1 MIPLATG
8 THMTLESLKI
18 RTKLMLLALPL
29 LVTLGFLSL
38 DKVWSYWTQ
47 KNEYALSASVVSEV
61 ATLGQLVHELQ
72 SERGM
77 TAGFL
82 ASGGSEATAA
92 ALKAQRVKSDNTL
105 AQATQ
110 SVTHLKSVTTGAAV
124 NPADQSLTA
133 LRQALTTKRQEVD
146 AKALAG
152 GAAIA
157 WYSVRISALIDTI
170 DSAVAD
176 APSVE
181 FAQRV
186 RAYSY
191 LVSFKEYAGRERAG
205 INATVTAN
213 KPMSSEAMAQLIGN
227 IARQENFEKLYR
239 QTASATDVQ
248 LLTQALDKPGVKE
261 ALVMRSAVLK
271 KAADGDYGIEPA
283 AWWAAISEKMNI
295 LKAQDDQLTQ
305 QLSAHATE
313 LTNKAAFSFALASA
327 LSLLLGVVFL
337 TLTYWIINSIQKP
350 LHVLQNSMNKIAEN
364 FDLSHRVQVRG
375 SDEIALTSSSFNR
388 MMQVISDA
396 LVEVNTTMESLAQGD
411 FSKPVK
417 ASLKGDMDKLKSA
430 VNNSL
435 ASVETTI
442 ATLNNVTQALQTG
455 NFAYNV
461 NVNAQ
466 GEYGK
471 ALNNAQR
478 AMSSLNIML
487 SDVGQVMRQLAN
499 GDLSH
504 RVEANGQGDLSALRD
519 NINSSLDALVKAMHE
534 INVNTQQLAL
544 ASRETSEAISQIA
557 DGAQNQTMAISQVS
571 AAVKQSSQ
579 AIDEVSNNTQMASD
593 KSREAVNRVQSGVEK
608 MAEMVAVVTAIA
620 SNSEKISKITSVI
633 EKIAN
638 KTNLLSLNAAIEAAR
653 AGEHGKGFAVV
664 ADEVGKLAV
673 SSAASSQ
680 EIAQLVQAAS
690 TETAKAVMAVT
701 EVSQD
706 MAQVGE
712 ISQMTD
718 SLLQRISA
726 SLEEQAMAIEEINV
740 NLSGLDRIANSNAA
754 ASEEMTASVISLS
767 NSADA
772 TRREVAR
779 FKLQA

>member
-1 MIPLATG
+1 MSP
-8 THMTLESLKI
+8 ESLKI
-18 RTKLMLLALPL
+18 RTKLTLLVLPL
-29 LVTLGFLSL
+29 LVALAYLSL
-38 DKVWSYWTQ
+38 DKVWVDWSE
-47 KNEYALSASVVSEV
+47 KKDFALSTTVVSEV
-61 ATLGQLVHELQ
+61 SVLGQLVHELQ

-82 ASGGSEATAA
+82 ASGGSEATAT
-92 ALKAQRVKSDNTL
+92 ALKAQRLKSDSML

-110 SVTHLKSVTTGAAV
+110 TVTHLKNVATPGANT
-124 NPADQSLTA
+124 NPADQSLA
-133 LRQALTTKRQEVD
+133 SLRQALTAKRQEVD
-146 AKALAG
+146 AKALAAG
-152 GAAIA
+152 VAIQ
-157 WYSVRISALIDTI
+157 WYSGRISAIIDTI
-170 DSAVAD
+170 DSAAVD

-181 FAQRV
+181 FAQQI

-205 INATVTAN
+205 INGTLTAN
-213 KPMSSEAMAQLIGN
+213 KPMAPEAMAQLIGN

-239 QTASATDVQ
+239 QTASAADVQ
-248 LLTQALDKPGVKE
+248 SLTQALDKPGVKE
-261 ALVMRSAVLK
+261 ALTMRNEVLK
-271 KAADGDYGIEPA
+271 KASEGDYGIAPT

-295 LKAQDDQLTQ
+295 LKAQDDQLTK
-305 QLSAHATE
+305 QLSELATDRS
-313 LTNKAAFSFALASA
+313 NKATNNFALATSFSILFGLIF
-327 LSLLLGVVFL
+327 LS
-337 TLTYWIINSIQKP
+337 LTYWITRSIEKP
-350 LHVLQNSMNKIAEN
+350 LHALQSSMNKISES
-364 FDLSHRVQVRG
+364 FDLSHRVKVRG
-375 SDEIALTSSSFNR
+375 SDEIALTSASFNR
-388 MMQVISDA
+388 MLQVISDA
-396 LVEVNTTMESLAQGD
+396 LVEVNTTMESLAEGD

-417 ASLKGDMDKLKSA
+417 ASLKGDMDKLKTA
-430 VNNSL
+430 VNTSL
-435 ASVETTI
+435 ARVEGTI
-442 ATLNNVTQALQTG
+442 ATLNNVTQALQSG
-455 NFAYNV
+455 NFSYHFD
-461 NVNAQ
+461 VNAA

-471 ALNNAQR
+471 AMNNAQR
-478 AMSSLNIML
+478 AMTSLNVML
-487 SDVGQVMRQLAN
+487 SDVGQVMRYLAN
-499 GDLSH
+499 GDLTH
-504 RVEANGQGDLSALRD
+504 RVEASGQGDLSTLRD
-519 NINSSLDALVKAMHE
+519 NINSSLEALVKAMNE
-534 INVNTQQLAL
+534 INVNTRQLAL

-557 DGAQNQTMAISQVS
+557 DGAQNQTIAISQVAS
-571 AAVKQSSQ
+571 AVKQSSQ
-579 AIDEVSNNTQMASD
+579 AIDEVSNNTAMASE
-593 KSREAVNRVQSGVEK
+593 KSRESVSRVKAGVDK
-608 MAEMVAVVTAIA
+608 MATMVQVVTAIA
-620 SNSEKISKITSVI
+620 NNSEKISKITSVI

-690 TETAKAVMAVT
+690 SETAKAVLAVT

-706 MAQVGE
+706 MAHVGE

-718 SLLQRISA
+718 SLLQRISS
-726 SLEEQAMAIEEINV
+726 SLEEQASAIEEINV

>member
-1 MIPLATG
+1 MS
-8 THMTLESLKI
+8 LESLKI
-18 RTKLMLLALPL
+18 RTKLAILVLPL
-29 LVTLGFLSL
+29 LISLGALSL
-38 DKVWSYWTQ
+38 HKVWGFWAE
-47 KNEYALSASVVSEV
+47 KNHYELSGLVVNEV
-61 ATLGQLVHELQ
+61 ATIGQLVHELQ

-82 ASGGSEATAA
+82 ASSGSEATVN
-92 ALKAQRVKSDNTL
+92 ALKAQRVKTDNIL

-110 SVTHLKSVTTGAAV
+110 LVTHLKSVAIAGAAV
-124 NPADQSLTA
+124 NPADQGLAA
-133 LRQALTTKRQEVD
+133 LRQALTAKRQEVD

-152 GAAIA
+152 GAAIQ
-157 WYSVRISALIDTI
+157 WYSGRISALIDTI

-181 FAQRV
+181 FSQQI

-205 INATVTAN
+205 VNATLTAN
-213 KPMSSEAMAQLIGN
+213 KAMAPDGLAQLIGN
-227 IARQENFEKLYR
+227 VARQENFEKLYR
-239 QTASATDVQ
+239 QTANASDVQ
-248 LLTQALDKPGVKE
+248 SLTQSLDKPGVKQ
-261 ALVMRSAVLK
+261 ALVMRMEVLK
-271 KAADGDYGIEPA
+271 KSAEGDYGIEPS

-295 LKAQDDQLTQ
+295 LKAQDDLLTQ
-305 QLSAHATE
+305 ELSRNASE
-313 LTNKAAFSFALASA
+313 LSSKAAASFAMASA
-327 LSLLLGVVFL
+327 LTLLFGAIFL
-337 TLTYWIINSIQKP
+337 TLTYWITRSIQKP
-350 LHVLQNSMNKIAEN
+350 LHSLQSSMNKIAES
-364 FDLSHRVQVRG
+364 FDLSHRVNVRG
-375 SDEIALTSSSFNR
+375 SDEIALTSASFNR
-388 MMQVISDA
+388 MLQVISEA

-417 ASLKGDMDKLKSA
+417 ATLKGDMDKLKSS
-430 VNNSL
+430 VNTSL
-435 ASVETTI
+435 SRVEATI
-442 ATLNNVTQALQTG
+442 ATLNNVTQALQAG
-455 NFAYNV
+455 NFGYNV
-461 NVNAQ
+461 EVNAQ

-471 ALNNAQR
+471 AMNNAQR
-478 AMSSLNIML
+478 AMSSLNVML
-487 SDVGQVMRQLAN
+487 SDIGQVMRQLAN
-499 GDLSH
+499 GDLSQ
-504 RVEANGQGDLSALRD
+504 RVEAMGQGDLSALRD
-519 NINSSLDALVKAMHE
+519 NINTSLDALVKAMHE
-534 INVNTQQLAL
+534 INVNTRQLAL

-557 DGAQNQTMAISQVS
+557 DGAQNQTMAISQVA

-579 AIDEVSNNTQMASD
+579 AIDEVSNNTEMASE
-593 KSREAVNRVQSGVEK
+593 KSRESVARVQAGVEK
-608 MAEMVAVVTAIA
+608 MAAMVQVVTAIA
-620 SNSEKISKITSVI
+620 NNSEKISKITSVI

-690 TETAKAVMAVT
+690 SETAKAVLAVT

-726 SLEEQAMAIEEINV
+726 SLEEQASAIEEINA

>member
-1 MIPLATG
+1 MS
-8 THMTLESLKI
+8 LESLKI
-18 RTKLMLLALPL
+18 RTKLSLLVLPL
-29 LVTLGFLSL
+29 LVALGFLSL
-38 DKVWSYWTQ
+38 DKVWEFWTE
-47 KNEYALSASVVSEV
+47 KNQYALSASVVSEV
-61 ATLGQLVHELQ
+61 ATMGQLVHELQ

-82 ASGGSEATAA
+82 ASGGSEATTS
-92 ALKAQRVKSDNTL
+92 ALKAQRLKTDANL

-110 SVTHLKSVTTGAAV
+110 TIKYLKSVASIGVVA
-124 NPADQSLTA
+124 NPADQGLEA
-133 LRQALTTKRQEVD
+133 LRQALTAKRQEVD
-146 AKALAG
+146 AKAIVG
-152 GAAIA
+152 GVAIQ
-157 WYSVRISALIDTI
+157 WYSGRISALIDTI

-176 APSVE
+176 SPSVE
-181 FAQRV
+181 FAQRI

-191 LVSFKEYAGRERAG
+191 LISFKEYAGRERAG
-205 INATVTAN
+205 INATLTAN
-213 KPMSSEAMAQLIGN
+213 KSMTPEAFAQLIGN

-239 QTASATDVQ
+239 QTANATDVQ
-248 LLTQALDKPGVKE
+248 SLTLALDKPGVKE
-261 ALVMRSAVLK
+261 ALVLRNEVLK
-271 KAADGDYGIEPA
+271 KATDGDYGIAPA

-295 LKAQDDQLTQ
+295 LKAQDDQLTK
-305 QLSAHATE
+305 QLSDLASS
-313 LTNKAAFSFALASA
+313 LSKNAAYSFAMASA
-327 LSLLLGVVFL
+327 LSILFALFFL
-337 TLTYWIINSIQKP
+337 SLTYWVTRSIQKP
-350 LHVLQNSMNKIAEN
+350 LQSLQSSMNTIAES
-364 FDLSHRVQVRG
+364 FDLTHRVKVRG
-375 SDEIALTSSSFNR
+375 SDEIALTSASFNR
-388 MMQVISDA
+388 LLQVIGDA
-396 LVEVNTTMESLAQGD
+396 LVEVNTTMEFLAQGD

-430 VNNSL
+430 VNTSL
-435 ASVETTI
+435 ARVESTI
-442 ATLNNVTQALQTG
+442 ATLNNVTQALQEG
-455 NFAYNV
+455 NFAYAID
-461 NVNAQ
+461 VNAQ

-471 ALNNAQR
+471 SINNAQL
-478 AMSSLNIML
+478 AMSSLNLML
-487 SDVGQVMRQLAN
+487 SDIGQVMRNLAS

-504 RVEANGQGDLSALRD
+504 RVVAAGQGDLSVLRD

-534 INVNTQQLAL
+534 INVNTRQLAL

-557 DGAQNQTMAISQVS
+557 DGAQNQTMAISQVA

-579 AIDEVSNNTQMASD
+579 AIDDVSNNTEMASER
-593 KSREAVNRVQSGVEK
+593 SRESVARVQAGVQK
-608 MAEMVAVVTAIA
+608 MAAMVEVVTAIA
-620 SNSEKISKITSVI
+620 NNSEKISKITSVI

-680 EIAQLVQAAS
+680 EIAQLVQAAAS
-690 TETAKAVMAVT
+690 ETAKAVLAVT
-701 EVSQD
+701 EVSKD

-726 SLEEQAMAIEEINV
+726 SLEQQASAIEEINA

-772 TRREVAR
+772 TRREVSR